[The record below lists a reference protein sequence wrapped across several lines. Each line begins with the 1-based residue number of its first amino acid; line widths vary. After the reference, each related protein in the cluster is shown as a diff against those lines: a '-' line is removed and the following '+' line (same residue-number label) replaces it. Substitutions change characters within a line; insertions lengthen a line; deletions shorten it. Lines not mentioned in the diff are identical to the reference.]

1 MYLPSAV
8 CWTALHIITYFWQV
22 LRRIVILFFEE
33 QTTLLLKCYLL
44 KLKHK
49 LFYLF
54 ITRKVSATKKHNIFI
69 IICDILLN
77 LNVE

>member
-44 KLKHK
+44 QKSLKPTF
-49 LFYLF
+49 LRFF
-54 ITRKVSATKKHNIFI
+54 FWIQDTTSF
-69 IICDILLN
+69 
-77 LNVE
+77 